1 MEHKTASF
9 RWDMLAGGAMVLV
22 AAVFLIWGSHLTF
35 GTLTQMGPG
44 FLPICTAICLGALGI
59 VIAIEGLKGE
69 PPIPDLP
76 KLRPLLVIAACP
88 VLFSLMIDH
97 AGMVP
102 TVVATALLA
111 RAAEPIRWGWD
122 LVLVPLGLS
131 LMAIFV
137 FIDFLGVAIPA
148 F

>member
-1 MEHKTASF
+1 VEKKLGNF
-9 RWDMLAGGAMVLV
+9 RWNMVAGGAMVLL
-22 AAVFLIWGSHLTF
+22 AAVFLIWGSRLSF
-35 GTLTQMGPG
+35 GTLTHMGPG
-44 FLPICTAICLGALGI
+44 FLPICAAVGLAVLGLL
-59 VIAIEGLKGE
+59 IAIEGLKRE
-69 PPIPDLP
+69 PPILDLP

-88 VLFSLMIDH
+88 VLFSQMIEPF
-97 AGMVP
+97 GMVP

-131 LMAIFV
+131 LLAVFV
-137 FIDFLGVAIPA
+137 FINFLGVAIPA